1 MDKESTSADSLIVV
15 VLFPLADPNRRGLGE
30 DGSSAEIWDRESAIG
45 IGEKEGIEPSY
56 GKAVSV
62 TDFRML
68 YFPVYN
74 AGRPRPP

>member
-1 MDKESTSADSLIVV
+1 LKHEDKESTSADSLI
-15 VLFPLADPNRRGLGE
+15 LTGGDLAKTG
-30 DGSSAEIWDRESAIG
+30 GSSAEIWDRESAIG
-45 IGEKEGIEPSY
+45 IGEKEVIEPSY

-68 YFPVYN
+68 YLPVYN